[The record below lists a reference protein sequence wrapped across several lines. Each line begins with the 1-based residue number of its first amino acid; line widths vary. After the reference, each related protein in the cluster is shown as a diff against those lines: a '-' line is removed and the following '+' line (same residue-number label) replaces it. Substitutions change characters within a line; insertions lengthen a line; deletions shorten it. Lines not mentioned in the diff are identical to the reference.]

1 MPRICIGSVHRG
13 LEEGWEGR
21 MNIVERGGALQG
33 RMGAARLA
41 QHRTEQSRAE
51 QSRLSTSIET
61 LASQYPIRQ
70 VVFEEGEGE
79 VGSEGGDVVG

>member
-1 MPRICIGSVHRG
+1 MR

-41 QHRTEQSRAE
+41 QHRTEQSR
-51 QSRLSTSIET
+51 LSTSIET

-79 VGSEGGDVVG
+79 VGSEGGDGVG

>member
-1 MPRICIGSVHRG
+1 
-13 LEEGWEGR
+13 

-41 QHRTEQSRAE
+41 QHRTEQN
-51 QSRLSTSIET
+51 RLSTPIET
-61 LASQYPIRQ
+61 LASQDPIRQ

-79 VGSEGGDVVG
+79 IGSEGGDGVG